1 MAAAIMIMQGRA
13 EMIPHDND
21 ANQPHADMTSEV
33 CGIRRGQRAAM
44 RAMPF
49 CTEKAM
55 AGSTNKGAGELT
67 GLQWRQLTLPVKG
80 GPL

>member
-33 CGIRRGQRAAM
+33 RGIRRGQRAAM

-49 CTEKAM
+49 CTENAT
-55 AGSTNKGAGELT
+55 GRPTREGAG
-67 GLQWRQLTLPVKG
+67 
-80 GPL
+80 